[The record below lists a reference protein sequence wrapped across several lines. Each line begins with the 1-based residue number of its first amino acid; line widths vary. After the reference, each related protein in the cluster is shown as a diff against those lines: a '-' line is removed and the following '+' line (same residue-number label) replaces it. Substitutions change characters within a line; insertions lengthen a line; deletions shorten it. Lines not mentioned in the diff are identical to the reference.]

1 MLILSE
7 ALFSHFV
14 TYLQFDENIYK
25 ADETRK
31 VCYFRPSALPIFTG
45 SSANVLPT
53 NYPIMDFQK
62 KGWLK
67 QYIQT
72 RNHHALHREFTRI
85 TALKASTE
93 RPEQLLYEIIQPT
106 GLLYGYPTQLP
117 YEYKGLLRA
126 VNNDKLPIQDKNK
139 IILLES
145 LLYSALTSER
155 YQQLESEVDVA
166 DAFLEAAHRVGTYYK
181 SMYKDLAKYKSLF
194 FYRERKGMELTEYI
208 LDSRTNYESQEGRFW
223 TVFINSSLL
232 FVDILFFHQW
242 IAAYQSEDAQQQIA
256 RATRTNA
263 DSVAE
268 DDDRG
273 GVCNETIE
281 KEEERLVTYYLEAA
295 LFSEEL
301 RATSLDLLK
310 KGLSIADLDT
320 ESINSPV
327 LKKYLLELAVLVVS
341 ADNIITDSEE
351 AFIDQ
356 FCEKL
361 GLLRHEAEGS
371 ILTVESFMYAHWQN
385 IGYARHREAPDAL
398 RQHLLARLKKMGTL
412 YRKELQTIIRKNKEL
427 HQLLQSA
434 RQDNLRT
441 DERKKA
447 STRTT
452 GGTASASG
460 ICSEYASGFV
470 SYLLGVVRSLT

>member
-1 MLILSE
+1 
-7 ALFSHFV
+7 
-14 TYLQFDENIYK
+14 
-25 ADETRK
+25 
-31 VCYFRPSALPIFTG
+31 
-45 SSANVLPT
+45 
-53 NYPIMDFQK
+53 MDFQK

-85 TALKASTE
+85 TAIKASNE
-93 RPEQLLYEIIQPT
+93 HPEQLLYELIQPT

-126 VNNDKLPIQDKNK
+126 VDNDKLPVQDKNK

-155 YQQLESEVDVA
+155 YQQLETEVDVA

-181 SMYKDLAKYKSLF
+181 SMYQELNTKYKSLF

-232 FVDILFFHQW
+232 FVDVLFFHPW
-242 IAAYQSEDAQQQIA
+242 MAAYQSEEKQRQIAQQHEQM
-256 RATRTNA
+256 RLQLLKTMV
-263 DSVAE
+263 VAAYA
-268 DDDRG
+268 
-273 GVCNETIE
+273 NETIE
-281 KEEERLVTYYLEAA
+281 KEEERLVTYYLDAA

-301 RATSLDLLK
+301 RTNSMNLLK
-310 KGLSIADLDT
+310 KGLAITDLDT
-320 ESINSPV
+320 DSIRSPV

-341 ADNIITDSEE
+341 ADNIVTDSEE
-351 AFIDQ
+351 AFIGQ
-356 FCEKL
+356 FCEQL

-371 ILTVESFMYAHWQN
+371 ILMVESFMYAHWQN

-398 RQHLLARLKKMGTL
+398 RQHLLTRLKKVGES
-412 YRKELQTIIRKNKEL
+412 YQKELRAMILKDQPL
-427 HQLLQSA
+427 HSLLQSA
-434 RQDNLRT
+434 QRNNLRT
-441 DERKKA
+441 EERKQLRQGLLDVLRQLPVFA
-447 STRTT
+447 PNTLP
-452 GGTASASG
+452 
-460 ICSEYASGFV
+460 V
-470 SYLLGVVRSLT
+470 SFLTYSVLLEVFPTHIVD